1 MFYFDN
7 HPNHH
12 YGTIRQQFWAGLHFP
27 LHIGIVGVVEGSQ
40 QIALTR
46 QIFKMFS
53 EVEDQIHRICVIQH
67 LDGTA
72 LADALT
78 TIVKS
83 MKLEEKLES
92 KDQASLVLSE
102 VIALS
107 NQTGICSEANTANLS
122 GLAKFP
128 ADFNNVMIDLLG
140 AIFQSTGIKL
150 PSGVDPSELARST
163 FLTVYIYFW
172 GSIFTT
178 MVSFAALF
186 WLTKHKEQRAV
197 FFEHMA
203 IGARIAAALVAAVFG
218 AIAASQ
224 TGLYYYIKSP
234 GILPT
239 VAGLFFLVVC
249 ADRVGRQISVRRLR
263 QESGNREAEGP
274 GIKMGKVRGGSH
286 SEGRYVRTQS
296 VEYR

>member
-46 QIFKMFS
+46 QIFKMFG
-53 EVEDQIHRICVIQH
+53 EVEDKVNQICVIQH

-72 LADALT
+72 LVNALT
-78 TIVKS
+78 AVVKA
-83 MKLEEKLES
+83 MKLETKLES
-92 KDQASLVLSE
+92 HDQASLVLSE
-102 VIALS
+102 VVALA
-107 NQTGICSEANTANLS
+107 NQTGICSEANTANLT

-128 ADFNNVMIDLLG
+128 ADFDDIMIDLLG

-163 FLTVYIYFW
+163 FLTVYIYYW
-172 GSIFTT
+172 GSIFAT

-197 FFEHMA
+197 FFEHVAM
-203 IGARIAAALVAAVFG
+203 GARIAAALVAAVFG
-218 AIAASQ
+218 ALAASQ

-239 VAGLFFLVVC
+239 VASLFFLVVC
-249 ADRVGRQISVRRLR
+249 ADRVGRHISVRRLR
-263 QESGNREAEGP
+263 AEGGDHRSEDM
-274 GIKMGKVRGGSH
+274 GIKMGTMSGGSRG
-286 SEGRYVRTQS
+286 EGGYVRTQS